1 MIRWKFTILD
11 IYLNKN
17 KIIKTYELSSQGKK
31 KEQIKSRLKR
41 QKSETKNR
49 CQWGRELFKRI
60 NKVSDQKTI
69 FKKQKPHIKEIL
81 KLL

>member
-1 MIRWKFTILD
+1 MIRWEFTILD

-41 QKSETKNR
+41 QKSKTKN

-69 FKKQKPHIKEIL
+69 FKKQKPHTKEI
-81 KLL
+81 